1 METGP
6 YSEWSQGYLDGHN
19 AALNARES
27 CDESN
32 KFIVSLDLD
41 ASAIDEAQQKADKLK
56 ATLLEVQ
63 ELIRKIDMEAVVPQV
78 EEFFNVLQRIFDA
91 QKKPPRL
98 ERREVRF
105 TSNRRWSASK

>member
-1 METGP
+1 MG
-6 YSEWSQGYLDGHN
+6 N
-19 AALNARES
+19 AIKAT
-27 CDESN
+27 
-32 KFIVSLDLD
+32 LDLD
-41 ASAIDEAQQKADKLK
+41 TSVLDEAQAKADRLK

-91 QKKPPRL
+91 QKKPPRS

-105 TSNRRWSASK
+105 TSSRRWSASK